1 MDKKKIEQIAN
12 TYGWHDQC
20 QVAIEECSEL
30 IQAICKHRRRFS
42 HWSLSNM
49 FDCPERDHI
58 IEEIADL
65 EIMLSQL
72 KYLLNADEKVEQ
84 EIEKKLDRQIQR
96 IKEDGYE
103 LG

>member
-1 MDKKKIEQIAN
+1 MDEKKIEQIAN
-12 TYGWHDQC
+12 TYGWDAQC

-30 IQAICKHRRRFS
+30 IQAICKHRRRHS
-42 HWSLSNM
+42 HWLLSNM
-49 FDCPERDHI
+49 FDCPEREHI
-58 IEEIADL
+58 IEEIADV

-72 KYLLNADEKVEQ
+72 KYFLGADEEVEQ

-103 LG
+103 LD

>member
-12 TYGWHDQC
+12 TYGWDDQC

-30 IQAICKHRRRFS
+30 IQAICKHRRRHS
-42 HWSLSNM
+42 HWLLSNM
-49 FDCPERDHI
+49 FECPERNHI
-58 IEEIADL
+58 VEEIADV

-72 KYLLNADEKVEQ
+72 KYFLGADEEVEQ
-84 EIEKKLDRQIQR
+84 EIEKKLERQIQR